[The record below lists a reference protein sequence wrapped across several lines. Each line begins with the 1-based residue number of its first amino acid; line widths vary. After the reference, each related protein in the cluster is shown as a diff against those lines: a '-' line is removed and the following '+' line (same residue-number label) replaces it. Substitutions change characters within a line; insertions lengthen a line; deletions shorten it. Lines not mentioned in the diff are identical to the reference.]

1 MKAINIR
8 GDALVWEDTE
18 EPTLGPGKVR
28 IENHATAVNRADLAQ
43 RAGGYPPPAGE
54 SPVLGLECAGVVT
67 AVGEGVSR
75 VEPGD
80 EVCALLAGGGYA
92 ETVVV
97 PAGQVLKKPAKL
109 TFIEAASIPE
119 VFATAYLNLFMEAR
133 LAKGEHAV
141 IHAGASGVGTAAIQM
156 CKAFGSPV
164 FVTAGSQD
172 KIDRCIEF
180 GADAGM
186 DRHEGDFSE
195 AVRAWTDGRGADVI
209 LDPVGGAYLAANLAS
224 LATDGRLVIIG
235 LLGGAKSEVALGTMM
250 VKRLRIIGST
260 LRARSISAKA
270 MVMDALKER
279 VWPLLEDGTI
289 RPVIERVY
297 PVEEAGNAHD
307 LIAANQT
314 FGKVVLRIRGPS
326 HAIRTNP

>member
-1 MKAINIR
+1 MKAIQILN
-8 GDALVWEDTE
+8 GDLVWRETE
-18 EPTLGPGKVR
+18 EPALGPGEVR
-28 IENHATAVNRADLAQ
+28 IENRATAVNRADLSQ
-43 RAGGYPPPAGE
+43 RAGGYPPPPGA

-67 AVGEGVSR
+67 AVGQGVSR
-75 VEPGD
+75 VAAGD
-80 EVCALLAGGGYA
+80 QVCALLAGGGYA

-109 TFIEAASIPE
+109 SFEEAAAIPE
-119 VFATAYLNLFMEAR
+119 VFATAYLNLYMEAR
-133 LAKGEHAV
+133 LIKREYAV

-156 CKAFGSPV
+156 CAAFGNPV

-172 KIDRCIEF
+172 KIDRCVEF

-186 DRHEGDFSE
+186 NRHEGDFTE
-195 AVRAWTDGRGADVI
+195 AIRTWTDGRGADVI

-235 LLGGAKSEVALGTMM
+235 LLGGARAEVALGMMM
-250 VKRLRIIGST
+250 VKRLRILGST
-260 LRARSISAKA
+260 LRARSIAAKA

-289 RPVIERVY
+289 RPVIEHVY
-297 PVEEAGNAHD
+297 PIEEVADAHELIAGN
-307 LIAANQT
+307 QT
-314 FGKVVLRIRGPS
+314 VGKVVLRVRE
-326 HAIRTNP
+326 

>member
-1 MKAINIR
+1 MKAIQIR
-8 GDALVWEDTE
+8 DGDLVWQDTE
-18 EPTLGPGKVR
+18 EPPLGPGEVR
-28 IENHATAVNRADLAQ
+28 IDNHATAINRADLSQ
-43 RAGGYPPPAGE
+43 RAGGYPPPPGA
-54 SPVLGLECAGVVT
+54 SPILGLECAGVVA

-75 VEPGD
+75 VGPGD

-97 PAGQVLKKPAKL
+97 PAGQVLKKPARL
-109 TFIEAASIPE
+109 TFEEAASIPE
-119 VFATAYLNLFMEAR
+119 VYATAYLNLFMEAR
-133 LAKGEHAV
+133 LARGEYAV

-156 CKAFGSPV
+156 CKGFGNPV

-172 KIDRCIEF
+172 KIERCVEF

-186 DRHEGDFSE
+186 NRHEGDFSE
-195 AVRAWTDGRGADVI
+195 AIRTWTGGRGADVI
-209 LDPVGGAYLAANLAS
+209 LDPVGGGYLAANLAS

-235 LLGGAKSEVALGTMM
+235 LLGGARADVALGTMM

-260 LRARSISAKA
+260 LRARSIAAKA
-270 MVMDALKER
+270 TVMDALKER

-297 PVEEAGNAHD
+297 AIEDAAPAHD
-307 LIAANQT
+307 LIAGNQT
-314 FGKVVLRIRGPS
+314 FGKVVLRVRD
-326 HAIRTNP
+326 

>member
-1 MKAINIR
+1 MKAIQIR
-8 GDALVWEDTE
+8 DGDLAWQETE
-18 EPTLGPGKVR
+18 EPRLGPGEVR
-28 IENHATAVNRADLAQ
+28 IENHATAVNRADLSQ
-43 RAGGYPPPAGE
+43 RAGGYPPPPGT

-67 AVGEGVSR
+67 AVGEGVRR
-75 VEPGD
+75 VVPGD

-109 TFIEAASIPE
+109 SFEEAASIPE

-133 LAKGEHAV
+133 LAKGEYAV

-156 CKAFGSPV
+156 CKAFGNPV

-172 KIDRCIEF
+172 KIDRCVEF
-180 GADAGM
+180 GADAGAN
-186 DRHEGDFSE
+186 RHEGDFSS
-195 AVRAWTDGRGADVI
+195 AVRKWTGGRGADVI

-235 LLGGAKSEVALGTMM
+235 LLGGATADVALGTMM

-260 LRARSISAKA
+260 LRARSIAAKA
-270 MVMDALKER
+270 TIMDALNER
-279 VWPLLEDGTI
+279 VWPLLESGTI

-297 PVEEAGNAHD
+297 PVEEAGSAHD
-307 LIAANQT
+307 LIAGNQT
-314 FGKVVLRIRGPS
+314 FGKVVLRVRD
-326 HAIRTNP
+326 